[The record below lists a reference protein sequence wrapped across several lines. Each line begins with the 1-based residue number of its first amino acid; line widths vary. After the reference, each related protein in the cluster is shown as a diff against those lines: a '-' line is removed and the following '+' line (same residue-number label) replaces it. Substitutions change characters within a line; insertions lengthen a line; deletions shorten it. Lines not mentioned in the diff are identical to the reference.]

1 MPVKVNGP
9 LQMIRATREERKRT
23 MAESG
28 EERASH
34 EEVEAFVGKLR
45 EFHGSLS
52 ENEQGMMDE
61 VLDSAQGGETAGYRR
76 RQPRSGEGSEESWN
90 DLVGWIED
98 QGDDDTQGFRIK
110 IKR

>member
-1 MPVKVNGP
+1 
-9 LQMIRATREERKRT
+9 

-34 EEVEAFVGKLR
+34 EEVETFVGKLR
-45 EFHGSLS
+45 EFQASLN
-52 ENEQGMMDE
+52 ENEQGMMDA

-76 RQPRSGEGSEESWN
+76 KMARSGEGSEEPWN
-90 DLVGWIED
+90 DLVGWIEE

-110 IKR
+110 RR